1 MRTAIEQLPDDIEAL
16 KRLVIE
22 REERIEEQCIE
33 VEAKR
38 IEVIE
43 ARLLIEKLKLQI
55 ARFKRIQFGRKS
67 ERHDERV
74 AQLELIVEEL
84 EADLRSVEETA
95 QPAQA
100 DGVPAKD
107 KPARR
112 PLPEHLPRTIQE
124 HAPACGCPNCGA
136 ALRRIGEDVSEQLEF
151 IPEHFKVIRTV
162 RPKMSCPKC
171 STVVQAPMPSR
182 PIPKGIA
189 GPGLLAHVAVSKF
202 VDHLPLYR
210 QSEIYA
216 RQGIDLDRSTMAGW
230 IGPISTLVEPL
241 VDAVG
246 RYVVAGAKVHADD
259 TPVPVLDP
267 GRGKTKTGRLWV
279 YVRDDR
285 PAGSADPPAA
295 WYRYTKT
302 REGAY
307 PKEHLGQFKGV
318 LQADAFAGFNGLY
331 ESGAIREA
339 ACWAH
344 ARRKFYDLHEATKS
358 PIATEALTRIQ
369 ALYAIEERVRGSP
382 PDERRAVRQDQALPL
397 LEQLRQWLA
406 VTLKSVSAK
415 SEIAAAI
422 HYSLKRWEALSRY
435 CDDGLIEIDN
445 NCAERALRGPVLSR
459 KNFLFAGADSGGER
473 AAAMYTLLETA
484 KLNGL
489 NPEAYLRHV
498 LERIADHPISRI
510 DELLPWN
517 VALDDKDQRKA
528 A

>member
-1 MRTAIEQLPDDIEAL
+1 MRTAIEQLPDDIDTL
-16 KRLVIE
+16 KRMVIE
-22 REERIEEQCIE
+22 REEQ

-38 IEVIE
+38 IEVVE
-43 ARLLIEKLKLQI
+43 ARLFIEKLKLQI

-84 EADLRSVEETA
+84 EANLP
-95 QPAQA
+95 PAEDAARPPSQA
-100 DGVPAKD
+100 DDVPAKD

-112 PLPEHLPRTIQE
+112 PLPEHLPRTTQE
-124 HAPACGCPNCGA
+124 HAPDCGCPHCGT
-136 ALRRIGEDVSEQLEF
+136 ALRRMGEDVSEQLEF

-189 GPGLLAHVAVSKF
+189 GPGLLAHVVVSKYL
-202 VDHLPLYR
+202 DHLPLYR

-230 IGPISTLVEPL
+230 IGAIGTLVEPL

-285 PAGSADPPAA
+285 PASSADPPAA

-302 REGAY
+302 REGGH
-307 PKEHLGQFKGV
+307 PKEHLSKFRGV

-358 PIATEALTRIQ
+358 PIAAEALTRIR
-369 ALYAIEERVRGSP
+369 ALYAIEDRVRCSP
-382 PDERRAVRQDQALPL
+382 AGERKAVRQGQALPL
-397 LEQLRQWLA
+397 LEQLQRWLTS
-406 VTLKSVSAK
+406 TLAAVSAK
-415 SEIAAAI
+415 SEIASAI
-422 HYSLKRWEALSRY
+422 NYSLKRWNALTRY
-435 CDDGLIEIDN
+435 ADDGTIEIDN
-445 NCAERALRGPVLSR
+445 NAAERALRGPVLSR

-489 NPEAYLRHV
+489 NPEAYLRDV
-498 LERIADHPISRI
+498 LARIGDHPINRI
-510 DELLPWN
+510 EELLPWN
-517 VALDDKDQRKA
+517 VANLTERPLAEA